1 MKRNGVRNRLRPSS
15 SLILTSLMDILTVL
29 VLFLLKSFVLE
40 GEAVTPVPGVSLP
53 QSSSQTA
60 PRTGIVIAIFNDSV
74 MLNGEVVATVSKS
87 TAGDDLMITPLA
99 KKLDESR
106 EQAQEIARLRGGD
119 KNDAFDGKVSIQGD
133 REINFAILQRVMYTC
148 SASGYDHISLAVI
161 GNS

>member
-60 PRTGIVIAIFNDSV
+60 PRSGIVIAIFNDSV

-87 TAGDDLMITPLA
+87 TTSDDLMISPLA

-119 KNDAFDGKVSIQGD
+119 SKDTFDGTVSIQGD
-133 REINFAILQRVMYTC
+133 RDINFAILQRVMYTC
-148 SASGYDHISLAVI
+148 SASGYDHISLAVL

>member
-1 MKRNGVRNRLRPSS
+1 MRHHTKRNRLRPSN

-29 VLFLLKSFVLE
+29 VLFLLKSFVME
-40 GEAVTPVPGVSLP
+40 GEAVTPVPGVALP

-60 PRTGIVIAIFNDSV
+60 AQSAIVIAIFNDTV

-87 TAGDDLMITPLA
+87 VASDDLLIAPLA
-99 KKLDESR
+99 KRLDETR
-106 EQAQEIARLRGGD
+106 EQATQIAHLRGS
-119 KNDAFDGKVSIQGD
+119 DAFDGRVSIQGD

-161 GNS
+161 ASS

>member
-1 MKRNGVRNRLRPSS
+1 MKHNQRRNRLRPSS

-60 PRTGIVIAIFNDSV
+60 PRASIVIAIFNDSI
-74 MLNGEVVATVSKS
+74 MMNGEVVATVSKAVS
-87 TAGDDLMITPLA
+87 SDDLLITSLA
-99 KKLDESR
+99 KRLDETR
-106 EQAQEIARLRGGD
+106 EQATEIARLRGSGA
-119 KNDAFDGKVSIQGD
+119 DAFDGKVSIQGD

-161 GNS
+161 GSS

>member
-1 MKRNGVRNRLRPSS
+1 MKHNQRRNRLRPSS

-29 VLFLLKSFVLE
+29 VLFLLKSFVME

-60 PRTGIVIAIFNDSV
+60 PRASIVIAIFNDTV
-74 MLNGEVVATVSKS
+74 MMNGEVVATVAKAVSS
-87 TAGDDLMITPLA
+87 GDLLITPLA
-99 KKLDESR
+99 KRLDETR
-106 EQAQEIARLRGGD
+106 EQATEIARLRGNGA
-119 KNDAFDGKVSIQGD
+119 DAFDGKVSIQGD

-161 GNS
+161 GSS

>member
-29 VLFLLKSFVLE
+29 VLFLLKSFVME
-40 GEAVTPVPGVSLP
+40 GEAVTPVPGVALP
-53 QSSSQTA
+53 ESSSKTA
-60 PRTGIVIAIFNDSV
+60 PRAAIVIAIFNDSV

-87 TAGDDLMITPLA
+87 VASDDLMITPLA

-119 KNDAFDGKVSIQGD
+119 ADDTFDGKVSIQGD